1 MLDDSEFD
9 GDPAADKLLKLA
21 SKILRKY
28 DCKASLKEFRP
39 FEIPALYTIN
49 EKAYQARQI
58 RRSKQSANEIFMSM
72 LDSFESNIG
81 SSAVACLYFNTNNL
95 IVRKLID
102 SDDEEKI
109 SCYIEILYVQSLLSG
124 HFPLLNNEMKV
135 LNENLYKL
143 MMY

>member
-1 MLDDSEFD
+1 
-9 GDPAADKLLKLA
+9 
-21 SKILRKY
+21 
-28 DCKASLKEFRP
+28 
-39 FEIPALYTIN
+39 
-49 EKAYQARQI
+49 
-58 RRSKQSANEIFMSM
+58 M

-109 SCYIEILYVQSLLSG
+109 CCYIEILYVQSLLSG